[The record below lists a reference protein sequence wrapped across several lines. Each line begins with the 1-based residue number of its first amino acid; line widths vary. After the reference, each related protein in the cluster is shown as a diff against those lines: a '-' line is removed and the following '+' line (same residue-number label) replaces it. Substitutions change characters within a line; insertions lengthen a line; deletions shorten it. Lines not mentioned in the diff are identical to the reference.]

1 MFEINQKLRIL
12 AIKQVPNLNISLRHD
27 EGIMGMLSWIFTV
40 HETLDRRV
48 LIIFLCPTQGR
59 RKV

>member
-40 HETLDRRV
+40 HETGV
-48 LIIFLCPTQGR
+48 FSFFFSCPTAEL
-59 RKV
+59 